1 VKHAV
6 DEHGSEASA
15 QPGGGARLAD
25 RLGSTLF
32 LAALAHGVVILGVT
46 FTSLPFGDS
55 DAIPSLNVTLV
66 VDTGK
71 VESAPEDSEFLA
83 QRNQAGHGSLPEGE
97 RPAAAPDANQPL
109 TLAGTLGADD
119 LADAAPR
126 EVGTPAEEILT
137 RADST
142 RELAAERKAVERAS
156 AAPEKAAAMIAA
168 VAPPTLA
175 AEVDA
180 RAVSPKAHDR
190 ELVASPSTRESV
202 LAEYLDGW
210 RRRVE
215 RIGTLNFP
223 ERFRVDGSAGRP
235 TLEVAIDASGRLADI
250 VVRRSSGDAAL
261 DQAAL
266 DILRMA
272 APFDPLPD
280 SIRAKYDVLRFAY
293 EWEFTA
299 DAANTPGIASTVST
313 AASPGSSGG
322 PAGR

>member
-1 VKHAV
+1 ME
-6 DEHGSEASA
+6 EHGRDAGPHGA
-15 QPGGGARLAD
+15 GQPRLAD

-32 LAALAHGVVILGVT
+32 LAALAHGVIILGVT
-46 FTSLPFGDS
+46 FTGSPLAES
-55 DAIPSLNVTLV
+55 DAVPSLNVTLV
-66 VDTGK
+66 VDTDQ
-71 VESAPEDSEFLA
+71 VESEPEDSEFLA
-83 QRNQAGHGSLPEGE
+83 QRNQAGHGSLPEGK
-97 RPAAAPDANQPL
+97 RPTAAPDANQPL
-109 TLAGTLGADD
+109 TQAGTLGADD

-126 EVGTPAEEILT
+126 EAGTPAEQLLT
-137 RADST
+137 PADST
-142 RELAAERKAVERAS
+142 RELAAERKAVEQSS
-156 AAPEKAAAMIAA
+156 AEPEQAAAMIAA
-168 VAPPTLA
+168 LAPPTLA

-180 RAVSPKAHDR
+180 RAESPNAHDR

-202 LAEYLDGW
+202 LAEYLDVW

-223 ERFRVDGSAGRP
+223 ERFQGNGTGARP
-235 TLEVAIDASGRLADI
+235 TLEVAIDKDGRLADI

-280 SIRAKYDVLRFAY
+280 TIRAKYDVLRFAY

-299 DAANTPGIASTVST
+299 GDSGDSAAPV
-313 AASPGSSGG
+313 
-322 PAGR
+322 R

>member
-1 VKHAV
+1 ME
-6 DEHGSEASA
+6 EHGSEADALTSRA
-15 QPGGGARLAD
+15 EPKLTD

-32 LAALAHGVVILGVT
+32 LAALAHGVIILGVT
-46 FTSLPFGDS
+46 FTSAPLGQGD
-55 DAIPSLNVTLV
+55 AVPSLNVTLV
-66 VDTGK
+66 VDTDK
-71 VESAPEDSEFLA
+71 VESAPDDSEFLA
-83 QRNQAGHGSLPEGE
+83 QRNQAGHGSLPEGK
-97 RPAAAPDANQPL
+97 RPTAAPDANQPL
-109 TLAGTLGADD
+109 TQAGTLGADD

-126 EVGTPAEEILT
+126 EAGTPAEELLT

-142 RELAAERKAVERAS
+142 REIAAERKAVEQAS
-156 AAPEKAAAMIAA
+156 AAPEQAAAMIAA
-168 VAPPTLA
+168 IAPATLA

-180 RAVSPKAHDR
+180 RAGSPKAHDR
-190 ELVASPSTRESV
+190 ELIASPSTRESV

-223 ERFRVDGSAGRP
+223 QRFRGNGTATRP
-235 TLEVAIDASGRLADI
+235 TLEVAIGQDGRLADI
-250 VVRRSSGDAAL
+250 IVRRSSGDAAL

-299 DAANTPGIASTVST
+299 GASGDSAAAL
-313 AASPGSSGG
+313 
-322 PAGR
+322 R